1 MTKPKMDKLNSL
13 EPQIVAIPVVEK
25 TFEVNLEKLY
35 ADEGPMIKALKA
47 KKNSR
52 PSSAWGDEVYRSF
65 RLILKRPTRARVK
78 RYIESLLTWTYHPE
92 W

>member
-52 PSSAWGDEVYRSF
+52 PSSA
-65 RLILKRPTRARVK
+65 
-78 RYIESLLTWTYHPE
+78 
-92 W
+92 